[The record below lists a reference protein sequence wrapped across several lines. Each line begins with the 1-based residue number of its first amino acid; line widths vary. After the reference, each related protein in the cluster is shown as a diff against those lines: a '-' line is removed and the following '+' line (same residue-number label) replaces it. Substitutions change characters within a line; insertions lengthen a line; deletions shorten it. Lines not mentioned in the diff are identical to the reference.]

1 MLGGADLRILQR
13 GRKCYRP
20 TQIRKPNQRDSQF
33 MVPLSLIAAANCGCR
48 RMAERRNGK
57 ARND

>member
-33 MVPLSLIAAANCGCR
+33 TGSFIADRSRKLRLSAHGR
-48 RMAERRNGK
+48 TEKRQGTQ
-57 ARND
+57 